1 MRIIEFNSTKC
12 KHCYKCVRN
21 CTVKAIAIRN
31 ERAEIIGSHCILC
44 GRCLQVCPQSAKT
57 LSSELGEVKA
67 MIAAGQKVVL
77 TLAPSYVGLLKY
89 RTIGQVRNAMMRL
102 GFADVAET
110 SEGAAVVTREYV
122 RLIREG
128 KMENII
134 TTCCPSV
141 NNLIEMYH
149 PSLVKYLAPVVSPM
163 IASGMLIKRR
173 MPGVKVVFAGP
184 CIAKKREARDP
195 RHAGYIDAVLTFED
209 LESWLAEKHID
220 IGTCDDTPFT
230 MDPSINR
237 LYPVTGGVLKSVRAT
252 LFSETR
258 NHPEEQAK
266 SGVWDAQR
274 PDGTWS
280 HYRKFY
286 VHGAQDCID
295 LCHDMEAGGV
305 SGCFIEMNM
314 CADGCIKGPAVDDRD
329 VYKYKIKLDMSE
341 AIPKQA
347 ASEETVRRLM
357 EGLDFAKTFED
368 RSLHDPVP
376 TEEQIREILAKI
388 GKFRPEDELN
398 CGACGYRSCRD
409 KAIAVFQGKAEL
421 DMCIPYMHQKAESM
435 ANMILQESPN
445 AVIMVSRDLQI
456 LEYSDIGEKF
466 FGVSRADALTK
477 KLGDLFD
484 PSGVQRVFE
493 TGVGVHGC
501 KVAYPAY
508 GLITLQNIV
517 YIPKQDC
524 VLMTITDIT
533 GQEKKA
539 REEYENRL
547 HYMNMA
553 GKVIREQM
561 ITAQKIASLLGETT
575 AETKTTLTRLCD
587 SIRAEGDGM
596 DDQAAE
602 STDAGILERA
612 EKGGA
617 EKKTK
622 EAALRGGAADQRGTA
637 GTDGKTVAACGPD
650 EKSDRETEMQGGQ
663 PVSDAFR
670 LDGLNLDVAAEK
682 RNPANPVKK
691 YHIVEKYQKKG

>member
-1 MRIIEFNSTKC
+1 M
-12 KHCYKCVRN
+12 
-21 CTVKAIAIRN
+21 
-31 ERAEIIGSHCILC
+31 
-44 GRCLQVCPQSAKT
+44 
-57 LSSELGEVKA
+57 
-67 MIAAGQKVVL
+67 
-77 TLAPSYVGLLKY
+77 
-89 RTIGQVRNAMMRL
+89 
-102 GFADVAET
+102 
-110 SEGAAVVTREYV
+110 
-122 RLIREG
+122 
-128 KMENII
+128 
-134 TTCCPSV
+134 
-141 NNLIEMYH
+141 
-149 PSLVKYLAPVVSPM
+149 
-163 IASGMLIKRR
+163 
-173 MPGVKVVFAGP
+173 
-184 CIAKKREARDP
+184 
-195 RHAGYIDAVLTFED
+195 
-209 LESWLAEKHID
+209 
-220 IGTCDDTPFT
+220 
-230 MDPSINR
+230 
-237 LYPVTGGVLKSVRAT
+237 
-252 LFSETR
+252 
-258 NHPEEQAK
+258 
-266 SGVWDAQR
+266 
-274 PDGTWS
+274 
-280 HYRKFY
+280 
-286 VHGAQDCID
+286 
-295 LCHDMEAGGV
+295 
-305 SGCFIEMNM
+305 
-314 CADGCIKGPAVDDRD
+314 DDRE
-329 VYKYKIKLDMSE
+329 VYKYKIELDMSE

-575 AETKTTLTRLCD
+575 AETKTTLRRLCD

-650 EKSDRETEMQGGQ
+650 EKSDRKTEMQGGQ